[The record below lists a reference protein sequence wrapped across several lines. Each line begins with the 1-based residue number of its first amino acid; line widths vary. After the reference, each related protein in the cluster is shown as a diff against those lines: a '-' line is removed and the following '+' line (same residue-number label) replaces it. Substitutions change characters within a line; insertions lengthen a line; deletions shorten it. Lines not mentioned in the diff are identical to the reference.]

1 MNGKFDKKKSI
12 ALRSRDGGRRE
23 DKQAAATGDAGEDIL
38 PPIIGDP
45 EGARVKYAY
54 FPNDYYM
61 QNIVLKFS
69 SQK

>member
-1 MNGKFDKKKSI
+1 MIKKKSL

-54 FPNDYYM
+54 FPNNFI

>member
-1 MNGKFDKKKSI
+1 M
-12 ALRSRDGGRRE
+12 GRRE

-54 FPNDYYM
+54 FPNNFI